1 MKVRKAEVDSTTLI
15 IVGAGALLA
24 AAAIFGILTFTGF
37 FSPLK
42 PVKVGGV
49 TVAQVPKEAIIEW
62 VNETQSKRI
71 SDVYKKYGR
80 LITETGESALNYE
93 AARVD
98 SIGKLA
104 ERLKVFVERFT
115 EYAKAG
121 LANSATTVNG
131 KKKKEAVEKISTEVS
146 RMVQKMITK
155 TNVVGAVEIVH
166 YRVGDKYYTIVLLD
180 PEAIYQ
186 AIEAQK
192 DVIQKL
198 AEKYGTQ
205 SEAVFDATRKAL
217 DEAYKGT
224 PLENNQ

>member
-1 MKVRKAEVDSTTLI
+1 MKFRKAQADSTTLI
-15 IVGAGALLA
+15 VVAAGALLA
-24 AAAIFGILTFTGF
+24 VAAVFGILAFTGF

-49 TVAQVPKEAIIEW
+49 TIAQVPKEAVIEW

-71 SDVYKKYGR
+71 NDVYKKYGR
-80 LITETGESALNYE
+80 LITETGESAINYE

-98 SIGKLA
+98 AIGKLA

-121 LANSATTVNG
+121 LANSATTING

-146 RMVQKMITK
+146 RMVQKMITR

-166 YRVGDKYYTIVLLD
+166 YRMNGQYYTIVLLD
-180 PEAIYQ
+180 PESIYQ
-186 AIEAQK
+186 AIKAQE
-192 DVIQKL
+192 DVIQEL
-198 AEKYGTQ
+198 AKKYGAQ

-224 PLENNQ
+224 PLENK

>member
-1 MKVRKAEVDSTTLI
+1 MKFRKAQADSTTII

-24 AAAIFGILTFTGF
+24 IAAIFGILAFTGF

-42 PVKVGGV
+42 PVNVGGV
-49 TVAQVPKEAIIEW
+49 TVAQVPKEAVIEW

-71 SDVYKKYGR
+71 KEVYKKYGR
-80 LITETGESALNYE
+80 LITETGESALDYE

-98 SIGKLA
+98 AIGKLA

-121 LANSATTVNG
+121 LANSATTVSG
-131 KKKKEAVEKISTEVS
+131 KEKQEAVEKISTEIS
-146 RMVQKMITK
+146 RMVQKMITR

-166 YRVGDKYYTIVLLD
+166 YRIGDRYYNIVLLD
-180 PEAIYQ
+180 PESIYQ
-186 AIEAQK
+186 AIKAQE
-192 DVIQKL
+192 DVIQEL
-198 AEKYGTQ
+198 AKKYGAQ
-205 SEAVFDATRKAL
+205 AEAVFDATRKAL

>member
-1 MKVRKAEVDSTTLI
+1 MKVRKAQTDSTTLI
-15 IVGAGALLA
+15 IIGAGALLA
-24 AAAIFGILTFTGF
+24 VAAVFGILALTGF

-49 TVAQVPKEAIIEW
+49 TVAQVPKTAVVEW

-71 SDVYKKYGR
+71 NDVYKKYGR

-98 SIGKLA
+98 GIGKLA

-121 LANSATTVNG
+121 LANSVTAVDE
-131 KKKKEAVEKISTEVS
+131 KKKQEAVEKISTEVS
-146 RMVQKMITK
+146 RMVQKMITR

-166 YRVGDKYYTIVLLD
+166 YRIGDAYYTIVLLD

-186 AIEAQK
+186 AIKAQE
-192 DVIQKL
+192 DVIQEL
-198 AEKYGTQ
+198 ARKYGAQ
-205 SEAVFDATRKAL
+205 SEAVFDATRNAL